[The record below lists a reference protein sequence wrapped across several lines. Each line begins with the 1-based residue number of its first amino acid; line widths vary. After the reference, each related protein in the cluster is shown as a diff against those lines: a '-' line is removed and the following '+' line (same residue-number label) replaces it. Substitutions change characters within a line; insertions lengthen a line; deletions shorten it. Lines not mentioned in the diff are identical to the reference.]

1 MATTTKHNI
10 YIYIRVVTKY
20 FYSNYNIYSLSSR
33 PNNSPATRNAKIQ
46 YFYQIYLDY
55 EYILRLR
62 IITINTLN
70 FSLRTLF
77 SSIQLLQSQYTLLT
91 STNYPVTTHLS
102 QVTLYNP
109 VTQQKVVTY
118 VDNYHCFVNYS
129 FSSLYKR

>member
-20 FYSNYNIYSLSSR
+20 FYCNYSTTVFHPDPTTVPPLGMQNPILLSNN
-33 PNNSPATRNAKIQ
+33 
-46 YFYQIYLDY
+46 
-55 EYILRLR
+55 ILRLR
-62 IITINTLN
+62 ILISICLYYEIITINTLN

-109 VTQQKVVTY
+109 VTQ
-118 VDNYHCFVNYS
+118 
-129 FSSLYKR
+129 LYKR

>member
-20 FYSNYNIYSLSSR
+20 FYANYNIYGLSSR

-55 EYILRLR
+55 E
-62 IITINTLN
+62 INNYHKYSYFLSKN
-70 FSLRTLF
+70 SL
-77 SSIQLLQSQYTLLT
+77 SSIQLLKSQYTLLT
-91 STNYPVTTHLS
+91 STNYPVTTNLS
-102 QVTLYNP
+102 KVTLYNP

-118 VDNYHCFVNYS
+118 VDNYRCFANYS